1 MTIQLAVHVFTE
13 LLHVLAQ
20 MLILEIHVLAQSLIL
35 EIHVLA
41 QIFVLEIHIFA
52 QLLHILAQLSDA
64 VFQSFQSFV
73 QPGFHAGQA
82 LDNFAVG

>member
-1 MTIQLAVHVFTE
+1 MSS
-13 LLHVLAQ
+13 
-20 MLILEIHVLAQSLIL
+20 LEMQSLIL

-41 QIFVLEIHIFA
+41 Q
-52 QLLHILAQLSDA
+52 LLHIFAQLSDA

-82 LDNFAVG
+82 LDNFPVG